1 MEKQKILD
9 GMLTMKGLTLDE
21 MNFASEEFGLT
32 EDPDIQALMASLLKS
47 KHTAMQSAGLVKL
60 TEKE

>member
-1 MEKQKILD
+1 
-9 GMLTMKGLTLDE
+9 MKGLTLDE